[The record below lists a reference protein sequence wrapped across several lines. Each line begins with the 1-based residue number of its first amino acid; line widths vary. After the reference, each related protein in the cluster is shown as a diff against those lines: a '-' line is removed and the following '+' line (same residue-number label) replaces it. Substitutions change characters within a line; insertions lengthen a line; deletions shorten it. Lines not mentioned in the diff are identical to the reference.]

1 MLNDQTA
8 KDLSFHIQEYF
19 TMELHDKLTSITI
32 AFLISVTGLAVSV
45 LGILTALNGNPVGY
59 SEVAFG
65 ILFFICGVDLI
76 KDTRV
81 QNVHNLQA
89 VPSGISIELNSY
101 GTSLIGLNKQ
111 KANAQK
117 LQKC

>member
-1 MLNDQTA
+1 
-8 KDLSFHIQEYF
+8 
-19 TMELHDKLTSITI
+19 MEFHDKLTSITI
-32 AFLISVTGLAVSV
+32 AFLISTTGLAVSL

-81 QNVHNLQA
+81 RNVYNLQA
-89 VPSGISIELNSY
+89 VPSGISVELTSY
-101 GTSLIGLNKQ
+101 GANLNKQ
-111 KANAQK
+111 KANVQIPAK
-117 LQKC
+117 V